1 MTTPSRG
8 LPQLV
13 ALVCALHALVL
24 WLGLE
29 RRAAREAPKSSPPT
43 VTTRWIAPPPVV
55 QADESAPVQVASKRL
70 PVPGARHLPAAPFVP
85 SPPAAAAAPS
95 TEAETA
101 AALPPVPD
109 AEPPLRADSIQ
120 RAVRE
125 SARHKSLATLA
136 ADQIGR
142 PDASTQTALQKGVAS
157 AGLGDCLKGGD
168 GGYGAQGL
176 GLLALPMLAVD
187 LARGRCAK

>member
-1 MTTPSRG
+1 
-8 LPQLV
+8 
-13 ALVCALHALVL
+13 
-24 WLGLE
+24 
-29 RRAAREAPKSSPPT
+29 
-43 VTTRWIAPPPVV
+43 V
-55 QADESAPVQVASKRL
+55 QADESAPAQVASKRL
-70 PVPGARHLPAAPFVP
+70 PVPGARHHLPAVSSLP

-95 TEAETA
+95 TETETA
-101 AALPPVPD
+101 TALPPAPD
-109 AEPPLRADSIQ
+109 AEPALRADSIQ

>member
-29 RRAAREAPKSSPPT
+29 HRAPSDAPKPHSVA
-43 VTTRWIAPPPVV
+43 VTTRWIAPPPAV
-55 QADESAPVQVASKRL
+55 QTNEPVPAQAASKLL
-70 PVPGARHLPAAPFVP
+70 PMHGARHLPAVP
-85 SPPAAAAAPS
+85 SVPATPAAAAAPS
-95 TEAETA
+95 IETETA
-101 AALPPVPD
+101 TALPPAPD
-109 AEPPLRADSIQ
+109 AEPVLRADSIQ

-136 ADQIGR
+136 GDQLGR